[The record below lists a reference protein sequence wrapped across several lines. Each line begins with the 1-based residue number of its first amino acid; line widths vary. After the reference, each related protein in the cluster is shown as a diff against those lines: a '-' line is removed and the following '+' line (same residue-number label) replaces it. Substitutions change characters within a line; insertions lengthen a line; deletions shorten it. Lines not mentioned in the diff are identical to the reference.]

1 MKIKLLLSLGI
12 LGLAVATALAV
23 STDFGRSKPT
33 GETVKNAPQGEFYKG
48 ANEKPVYG
56 STQVEALT
64 GGMYRLKP
72 VLQGDTVEHDFLIKN
87 TSKKIIEFKEVKSC
101 CGLILTGHT
110 PAIVPGATGKFSI
123 VIVTDKFGGQTVNGR
138 ITADVIDPAQSDIV
152 INVAMFVNKLASL
165 SQFKIIL
172 KGSCREVLEGST
184 LIVPEKNH
192 PFTVKGIKAKKGLH
206 IEFGVKNVDSQGKKG
221 FLVEVKNTM
230 KKPGVYRDTLFVATD
245 NPERPEIRV
254 RVEAHISQ

>member
-1 MKIKLLLSLGI
+1 MKKKLLLSLGL
-12 LGLAVATALAV
+12 LGFAVATAFAV

-33 GETVKNAPQGEFYKG
+33 REMVKNAPQGTFYTG
-48 ANEKPVYG
+48 VNEKPVYG
-56 STQVEALT
+56 STQVESLT
-64 GGMYRLKP
+64 GGTYRLKP

-101 CGLILTGHT
+101 CGLILTGQT
-110 PAIVPGATGKFSI
+110 PAIVPGATGKISI

-138 ITADVIDPAQSDIV
+138 ITADVIDPAQSDMV
-152 INVAMFVNKLASL
+152 INVAMFVNKVASL
-165 SQFKIIL
+165 SQFKIVL
-172 KGSCREVLEGST
+172 KGSCRDVLEGST

-206 IEFGVKNVDSQGKKG
+206 IEFGVKAMDGQGKKG
-221 FLVEVKNTM
+221 FLVQVKNTM

-254 RVEAHISQ
+254 RVEGHISE